1 MHKINDNLYIDEDSI
16 EMVEF
21 SADCLN
27 DEKMICCLTMKSG
40 NQKHL
45 TKPDEIA
52 VIREILCMKEI
63 RWSQDMRRIING
75 LNGVVKD

>member
-1 MHKINDNLYIDEDSI
+1 MRKINDNLYIDKDSI

-27 DEKMICCLTMKSG
+27 DGKTICFLTMKSG

-52 VIREILCMKEI
+52 VIRKILDMKEI
-63 RWSQDMRRIING
+63 RWSQDVRRILNG
-75 LNGVVKD
+75 L